1 MRNWRELG
9 EVPDSDDE
17 SFDDVDDDQ
26 LPENPSNST
35 YVVEDMDVPAPNKTP
50 KNCDMPGSDD
60 ALALNTQ
67 LVLDNDPT
75 APEEPNRHLENAD
88 IWNVPTSSPD
98 ELHLPRFSSGGG
110 SNLPTPTEPCAKASS
125 LPSTP
130 VRDIGGSCSA
140 ISPQGADE
148 APPLY
153 NPAAIG
159 RRAFPEDDI
168 STSYVRLT
176 TLPPDSSPL
185 STPPRSSPP
194 EPPRSPIPLQT
205 RPTAPKNRGI
215 PVDEDIEISRQAS
228 VRLERSLR
236 PRKPIQ
242 QHPYLLENAQYS
254 NFMKSHGVKPVKV
267 TVDPALAKSRD
278 GEDDSQE
285 QDFEADESQ
294 PTASQQNGD
303 KDTEESV
310 PTLFDNDGEV
320 DDRDELAPSP
330 SPLKTSPWGH
340 QLRASSQ
347 PTDADH
353 TDLTTFSE
361 DDEFPP
367 LDRIPPQAMS
377 LPKRRPKRQSSQLL
391 SSRRKRQNRLPGSSQ
406 ASSPIRKLILP
417 APSMWDLSPSPP
429 EFPEQHHEPSQ
440 ILGNTSPIPS
450 LPASLPRP
458 LSSLPSPI
466 TGTINAPIPVEED
479 DVGDTSDSDS
489 ASSTHSAASGSEVV
503 RQNVRRIRGVLPASW
518 LRLDQQK
525 HKPAVHDAGRS
536 PEPAPSQAPKRGV
549 ALPKQSS
556 SRPPNATPFRL
567 DDFDES
573 DEEPM
578 REQPIFSRPPL
589 APPPIAIYD
598 DDDGASV
605 MEEDFIDPMMPGGRK
620 RPSSLNLSG
629 RAKRQKKDSTNSI
642 FSGHSGK
649 PRQPRITEIL
659 GRSKSTASAALKR
672 MGSGQPRRKK
682 RSGNSTKHN
691 SRERAATPPLLSI
704 LDVMEPVAPE
714 FVRIAARAVKRK
726 KDLGRGS
733 PTRKMISL
741 ATRGDN
747 VDALSSLRDWKAGRT
762 RPNISVQPSRR
773 LEPPR
778 TRPALQEVSTN
789 PRPSPSQA
797 RPRHP
802 GSFPQ
807 RLAKQSNLDEFVT
820 VDGDA
825 PPTSMSA
832 PAAVKLL
839 RRKPLYDSMAGA
851 RPAQLETEVLDT
863 RRKRL
868 GRQKRSLNAF
878 YMSLNVPPSA
888 IGRQDQTVALE
899 LPVLQE
905 VMHQRTDD
913 SLDNEVPPATEANGV
928 KAKSR
933 FRKRRLPRH
942 IDPEAPQYTRANDP
956 LSVDAPI
963 MEDVAE
969 PQCQDKLVGLGPYG
983 SHYTHHFDVFPLDQ
997 GVFFHESTV
1006 IGRGSVRKAREI
1018 GHSGKI
1024 RRHRPAISFLL
1035 DGQNLRWGAWDDKS
1049 SSELGILSDWI
1060 AEQLSCL
1067 SACDAANPRTV
1078 EGASFIVD
1086 YIVESLSVQNDDAER
1101 AFTSRSLEV
1110 FSSFAAR
1117 LESLDWNTVTE
1128 ACKKAHLQVATR
1140 FSIAVLAIWS
1150 LCQAP
1155 GGDAKQGLEVENLL
1169 KRLASV
1175 TVKGLLSDGL
1185 DELRTLYG
1193 ELQRSAFR
1201 ERGIRGDQVLANCWV
1216 VVMRVL
1222 ESANIPRSSFWDVTH
1237 TVMLSPAVVSG
1248 SDSQSLERLWQDMFT
1263 LLPLGEFDNEGI
1275 LVPGSRK
1282 TSPLEGWKL
1291 PQQLLKRVFQ
1301 LYKSKTRQSPSF
1313 NEYCRALVA
1322 RCHFLVQQWG
1332 WYNKC
1337 TGIIGVIFDF
1347 FGSEDL
1353 AHLRNEE
1360 VYKSPRFLEELGSNP
1375 SLSIEPEDRC
1385 FHIFVKILALAIQ
1398 RLKQLGRLNDIK
1410 NLVARTLPNH
1420 DRQHLKEDTVHERDL
1435 AALRNHHDLL
1445 CTLFWAAPPELRPAV
1460 HLVEKLVVP
1469 GTAHKEACLINLRAW
1484 NQLARF
1490 VASTDENGA
1499 EFRPFVVWI
1508 NNIFN
1513 QTLEQYLSAASD
1525 IEQQFRTLSNETPGL
1540 ASADARDDM
1549 IARNK
1554 ATAMDVLHFS
1564 VKASLDVLKHSQSF
1578 EATTCALNITQLQKV
1593 FTSLD
1598 LQSPKFDWAVVRVA
1612 LETLEHYFGSLD
1624 KVSEEQYSSGLND
1637 EVDPQHIEDAILL
1650 FNEKLVK
1657 DFFWMGRTIIGLPTI
1672 ASFGKRTD
1680 HGVCV
1685 EKTVALSARIAAR
1698 FIKNGLTRLSRFFQ
1712 HGKYCLF
1719 SDMPKNLNTPARR
1732 YLPLFVAGLLKSH
1745 VFDFKDIDTSTLELW
1760 VLSIAKPFRLLGYE
1774 SFLAEVLK
1782 NHGIAFMERVTVVG
1796 VTPDYNFNLDMFASA
1811 IRFMRKSLREAGG
1824 SAQSRQLRADY
1835 SKILQLAMQK
1845 MKEDLTLLRG
1855 GRAEHAA
1862 YIDFVRQVISLIKS
1876 HGVNIC
1882 VVDPFFTQPS
1892 TDYTPSMQDPQ
1903 LHTAGIMAYGV
1914 RLGESDA
1921 RAAPQL
1927 FHYLYNNFKIAL
1939 GNDRLAQERG
1949 IIAEAMRKDPHVV
1962 TFMLS
1967 LMIPAVVRACAQVEE
1982 AWLLLEVY
1990 VNALA
1995 DVLDAACVPREL
2007 VGSDVE
2013 HAAEV
2018 LRAVVAW
2025 FEEPRDAEV
2034 PSLRQVHLMGL
2045 LARVVDVLQPSLRTA
2060 LYCPPGTESIQGVGE
2075 AVEVMERLMSEARDV
2090 VGDMLAKADISREAE
2105 IPSELKAVLVESP
2118 ANVRVQEFVRLI
2130 VTDVRRTWVVTEGCV
2145 TVQMAVGGRM
2155 GTQSATQSGMGI
2167 KYGPWQKKELWT
2179 MFYGLAKKWDLE
2191 GTVRVDTGRRERK
2204 RARRRGLDPGEMFF

>member
-1 MRNWRELG
+1 
-9 EVPDSDDE
+9 
-17 SFDDVDDDQ
+17 
-26 LPENPSNST
+26 
-35 YVVEDMDVPAPNKTP
+35 
-50 KNCDMPGSDD
+50 
-60 ALALNTQ
+60 
-67 LVLDNDPT
+67 
-75 APEEPNRHLENAD
+75 
-88 IWNVPTSSPD
+88 
-98 ELHLPRFSSGGG
+98 
-110 SNLPTPTEPCAKASS
+110 
-125 LPSTP
+125 
-130 VRDIGGSCSA
+130 
-140 ISPQGADE
+140 
-148 APPLY
+148 
-153 NPAAIG
+153 
-159 RRAFPEDDI
+159 
-168 STSYVRLT
+168 
-176 TLPPDSSPL
+176 
-185 STPPRSSPP
+185 
-194 EPPRSPIPLQT
+194 
-205 RPTAPKNRGI
+205 
-215 PVDEDIEISRQAS
+215 
-228 VRLERSLR
+228 
-236 PRKPIQ
+236 
-242 QHPYLLENAQYS
+242 
-254 NFMKSHGVKPVKV
+254 MKSHGVKPVKV

-278 GEDDSQE
+278 EEGDSQE
-285 QDFEADESQ
+285 QDFEAEESQ
-294 PTASQQNGD
+294 PTASQDNGD
-303 KDTEESV
+303 KDTDESV
-310 PTLFDNDGEV
+310 PILFDNKDEV
-320 DDRDELAPSP
+320 NNRDELAPSP

-340 QLRASSQ
+340 HLRASSQ

-361 DDEFPP
+361 DEEFPP
-367 LDRIPPQAMS
+367 LDRILPQAVS
-377 LPKRRPKRQSSQLL
+377 LPKRRLKRQSSQLL
-391 SSRRKRQNRLPGSSQ
+391 SSRRKRQNQLPNSSQ
-406 ASSPIRKLILP
+406 VSSPIRKLILP
-417 APSMWDLSPSPP
+417 APSIWDLPSSPP
-429 EFPEQHHEPSQ
+429 EFPEHHEPSQ
-440 ILGNTSPIPS
+440 ILGYTSPIPS

-458 LSSLPSPI
+458 LSSLPSPQI
-466 TGTINAPIPVEED
+466 GTVNSPIPVEED

-489 ASSTHSAASGSEVV
+489 VSSNHSAASGSEVV
-503 RQNVRRIRGVLPASW
+503 RQNVRKIRGVLPASW

-525 HKPAVHDAGRS
+525 HKPVVHNARKS
-536 PEPAPSQAPKRGV
+536 PEPAPSQALKRGV

-556 SRPPNATPFRL
+556 SRPHNAAFHL
-567 DDFDES
+567 DEFDES
-573 DEEPM
+573 DEEPI
-578 REQPIFSRPPL
+578 REHSQISRLPL
-589 APPPIAIYD
+589 APLPIVIYD
-598 DDDGASV
+598 EDDGASL
-605 MEEDFIDPMMPGGRK
+605 MEQDFIDPMMPGRRK
-620 RPSSLNLSG
+620 RPSSLNFSQ
-629 RAKRQKKDSTNSI
+629 RAKKQKKDSTNSV
-642 FSGHSGK
+642 FSGHPGK

-659 GRSKSTASAALKR
+659 GRSKSTASAVL
-672 MGSGQPRRKK
+672 PRRNLDQPK
-682 RSGNSTKHN
+682 RRERNGNSTKHN
-691 SRERAATPPLLSI
+691 SRKRAATPPLLSI
-704 LDVMEPVAPE
+704 LDVIEPEAPE

-747 VDALSSLRDWKAGRT
+747 VDALSALRDWKAGRT
-762 RPNISVQPSRR
+762 RPNTSVQPSRR
-773 LEPPR
+773 PEPPR
-778 TRPALQEVSTN
+778 TRPALQETSAN

-797 RPRHP
+797 RPRQL

-820 VDGDA
+820 VDVDA
-825 PPTSMSA
+825 PPTSK
-832 PAAVKLL
+832 PTLAAAKLP
-839 RRKPLYDSMAGA
+839 RRKPWYDYMADA

-863 RRKRL
+863 GRKRL
-868 GRQKRSLNAF
+868 RRQKRSLDAF
-878 YMSLNVPPSA
+878 YKSLNVPLTA
-888 IGRQDQTVALE
+888 TGRRGQTVALE

-905 VMHQRTDD
+905 ATYQRMGK
-913 SLDNEVPPATEANGV
+913 SLDNEEPLTTEEKGI

-956 LSVDAPI
+956 LPASTPT

-997 GVFFHESTV
+997 GVFFHESTI
-1006 IGRGSVRKAREI
+1006 IGRGFVRKAKEI
-1018 GHSGKI
+1018 GLSGKL
-1024 RRHRPAISFLL
+1024 RRHRSAISFVL
-1035 DGQNLRWGAWDDKS
+1035 DGQTLRWGVWDDQA

-1060 AEQLSCL
+1060 MEQLSSL
-1067 SACDAANPRTV
+1067 STCDAVLRTV
-1078 EGASFIVD
+1078 EGANFIVN

-1110 FSSFAAR
+1110 FSSLVAR
-1117 LESLDWNTVTE
+1117 LESLDWNTVQE
-1128 ACKKAHLQVATR
+1128 DRKKAHLQVATR
-1140 FSIAVLAIWS
+1140 ISIAILAIWS

-1155 GGDAKQGLEVENLL
+1155 GGDAKQGREVENLL
-1169 KRLASV
+1169 KRLTSV
-1175 TVKGLLSDGL
+1175 TVKGLLSNGL
-1185 DELRTLYG
+1185 DELRALYG

-1216 VVMRVL
+1216 VVIRVL
-1222 ESANIPRSSFWDVTH
+1222 ESANIPRNSFWDVTH
-1237 TVMLSPAVVSG
+1237 FVMLTPAVVSG
-1248 SDSQSLERLWQDMFT
+1248 SDSQALERLWQDMFT

-1275 LVPGSRK
+1275 LVPGLRK

-1291 PQQLLKRVFQ
+1291 PQQLLRRVFQ
-1301 LYKSKTRQSPSF
+1301 LYKSNARQSPSF

-1360 VYKSPRFLEELGSNP
+1360 VYKSPRFLEDLGSNP

-1385 FHIFVKILALAIQ
+1385 FHIFIKILALAIQ

-1420 DRQHLKEDTVHERDL
+1420 DRQHLKEDTVHQRDL

-1445 CTLFWAAPPELRPAV
+1445 CTLFWAAPSELRPAV

-1490 VASTDENGA
+1490 VASTDETGA
-1499 EFRPFVVWI
+1499 EFRPFVVWV
-1508 NNIFN
+1508 NNVFN

-1525 IEQQFRTLSNETPGL
+1525 IEQQFRTLSSETPGL
-1540 ASADARDDM
+1540 ADARDEM

-1554 ATAMDVLHFS
+1554 ATAMDVLRFS
-1564 VKASLDVLKHSQSF
+1564 VNASLDFLKHCKTF

-1612 LETLEHYFGSLD
+1612 LETLEHYFGCLD
-1624 KVSEEQYSSGLND
+1624 KVSEEQYSSGLTNK
-1637 EVDPQHIEDAILL
+1637 VDPQHIDDAILL

-1698 FIKNGLTRLSRFFQ
+1698 FIKNRLTRLSRFFL

-1719 SDMPKNLNTPARR
+1719 SDIPKNLNTPARR
-1732 YLPLFVAGLLKSH
+1732 YLPLFIAGLLKNH
-1745 VFDFKDIDTSTLELW
+1745 VFDFKDIDTGTLELW
-1760 VLSIAKPFRLLGYE
+1760 VLSITKPFRLLGYE
-1774 SFLAEVLK
+1774 NYLAEVLK

-1796 VTPDYNFNLDMFASA
+1796 VTSDYNFNLDMFASA
-1811 IRFMRKSLREAGG
+1811 IHFMRKSLREAGG

-1835 SKILQLAMQK
+1835 DKSLQLVMRK
-1845 MKEDLTLLRG
+1845 MKEDLALLRG
-1855 GRAEHAA
+1855 ERAEHAP

-1892 TDYTPSMQDPQ
+1892 ADYTPPMQDPQ
-1903 LHTAGIMAYGV
+1903 LHTAGIVAYGV
-1914 RLGESDA
+1914 RLGENDA

-1939 GNDRLAQERG
+1939 GTDRLAQER
-1949 IIAEAMRKDPHVV
+1949 IILAEAMRKNPHVV
-1962 TFMLS
+1962 TFMLG

-1982 AWLLLEVY
+1982 AWLLLEVC
-1990 VNALA
+1990 VDALA
-1995 DVLDAACVPREL
+1995 DVLVAACVPREL

-2018 LRAVVAW
+2018 LRTVVAW
-2025 FEEPRDAEV
+2025 FGKLRDV
-2034 PSLRQVHLMGL
+2034 GVLSLRRAHVMGL
-2045 LARVVDVLQPSLRTA
+2045 LAKVVHILQPSLRTA
-2060 LYCPPGTESIQGVGE
+2060 VYYPLGTESIQGARG
-2075 AVEVMERLMSEARDV
+2075 AVDVMDRLLGEARDV
-2090 VGDMLAKADISREAE
+2090 VGEALALPGGDIAVEKVPVEA
-2105 IPSELKAVLVESP
+2105 LLVGLEASPAESP
-2118 ANVRVQEFVRLI
+2118 LNVRVQEFVKLI
-2130 VTDVRRTWVVTEGCV
+2130 MADVRRNWVVTEERV
-2145 TVQMAVGGRM
+2145 TVQMAAGGRI
-2155 GTQSATQSGMGI
+2155 GTQSATQSGMGT
-2167 KYGPWQKKELWT
+2167 KYGPWRRRMLLRTW
-2179 MFYGLAKKWDLE
+2179 YDLVGSWDLV
-2191 GTVRVDTGRRERK
+2191 GMGRTNMERGESK
-2204 RARRRGLDPGEMFF
+2204 RGKRSNLDAGDMFF